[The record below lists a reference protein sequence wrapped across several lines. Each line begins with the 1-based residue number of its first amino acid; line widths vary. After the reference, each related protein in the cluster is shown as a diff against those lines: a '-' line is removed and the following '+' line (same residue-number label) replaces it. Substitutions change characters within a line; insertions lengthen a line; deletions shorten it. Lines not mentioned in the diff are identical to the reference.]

1 MPDNEMERLMLIG
14 FRKIIKDAENHHAKL
29 IREYRENAVADEAK
43 RRQIDQA
50 RGRVT
55 DLRARHR
62 EYINNYIAELET
74 KKEKTNFKQ
83 K

>member
-1 MPDNEMERLMLIG
+1 MPNKEMERLMLIG
-14 FRKIIKDAENHHAKL
+14 FRKMIKDAENYQARL
-29 IREYRENAVADEAK
+29 IKEYRENAVADEAK